1 LKIDHPYRLK
11 IDQGK
16 LLHSVLYSIENMTFV
31 NTLRIALRSG
41 GKLSE
46 TDWQFFAQFLPD
58 TEIIELK
65 SDRNVATQLLQKQV
79 KVLGALIGKDWGRT
93 TSPAGTVARS
103 AGSSYARRKDRHHL
117 FMT

>member
-1 LKIDHPYRLK
+1 LK

-65 SDRNVATQLLQKQV
+65 SARNVATQLLQKQG
-79 KVLGALIGKDWGRT
+79 KVLGALIGKDWGEQQVLLVRWPEALEVRT
-93 TSPAGTVARS
+93 HDVKTVITFS
-103 AGSSYARRKDRHHL
+103 
-117 FMT
+117 